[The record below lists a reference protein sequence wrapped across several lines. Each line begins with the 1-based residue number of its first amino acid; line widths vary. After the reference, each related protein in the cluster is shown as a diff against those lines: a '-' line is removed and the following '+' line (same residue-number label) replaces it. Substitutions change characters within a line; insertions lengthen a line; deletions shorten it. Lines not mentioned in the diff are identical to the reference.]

1 MGCGNS
7 KIPKIPFQERTETL
21 IKEGELSSGNSFNNG
36 NKKEDNLNK
45 KIKKNL
51 TKKNNNNLEDSII
64 LRGKEKKINSQ
75 LKFFNDENE
84 NINNV
89 FLDLKNDNNF
99 NENNKYN
106 NENYNINKKI
116 NNEKENSIIINDNY
130 NKNDIKNNNNND
142 NFFKNYMNEEININS
157 GYKDNNKNLKNFNS
171 YKSSN
176 NNINNYDNNN
186 NIIKYDNSNNMINY
200 DNNNNINN
208 DYNNKNNIN
217 NNNNNNINNFNNINN
232 INNSNILENNITEN
246 FIKTIK
252 NPKVYDSN
260 FINYQTIT
268 SHSLEIT
275 CIINLKSVEKI
286 ASSSLDSNIIIYTY
300 NSEKKFFFEFK
311 TLKGHKEGI
320 FNLKEFIDLN
330 LLSSCS
336 MDRTIKLWDLFSFEL
351 MYTLIGHSNNVLTSD
366 YYIKNNNENYI
377 ISGGDDCNIIIWNIK
392 NNSSYEIINTIIS
405 HKNSVICV
413 LYIDYLKL
421 LFSGGNDKYLIVY
434 DSYKNFEI
442 IKKEN
447 INSEINCIKYINN
460 RLLVSCEDGNIHFF
474 SLKNLTKL
482 VSVAFCNSAV
492 NDFDFLF
499 FDSRNCFLFIANGDG
514 KGRIWEVGTEKIEIL
529 NGHILPLTGI
539 IYFNNDII
547 VTCSLDKT
555 IKVWEKAV
563 HNKFKNKL

>member
-7 KIPKIPFQERTETL
+7 KIPKIPFQERTESL
-21 IKEGELSSGNSFNNG
+21 IKEGELSSGRSFDNG
-36 NKKEDNLNK
+36 NKKEDNLNNK
-45 KIKKNL
+45 NMKNL
-51 TKKNNNNLEDSII
+51 TKKNNDKLEDSII
-64 LRGKEKKINSQ
+64 IRGKEKKINSQ
-75 LKFFNDENE
+75 LKFFNNENE

-106 NENYNINKKI
+106 NENYDINKKI
-116 NNEKENSIIINDNY
+116 NNEKENSIIINDIINDNY
-130 NKNDIKNNNNND
+130 NKNDIKNNNND
-142 NFFKNYMNEEININS
+142 KFFKNYMNEEININS
-157 GYKDNNKNLKNFNS
+157 DYKDNNKSIKNIKP
-171 YKSSN
+171 YKSN
-176 NNINNYDNNN
+176 NNNINYDNNN
-186 NIIKYDNSNNMINY
+186 IIKNDNSNNIINY

-208 DYNNKNNIN
+208 DYNNNNENYFN
-217 NNNNNNINNFNNINN
+217 NNDNFNNINN
-232 INNSNILENNITEN
+232 IINSDILEKNIPEN

-252 NPKVYDSN
+252 HPKVYDSN

-286 ASSSLDSNIIIYTY
+286 ASSSLDSKIMIYTY

-311 TLKGHKEGI
+311 TLKAHKGGVY
-320 FNLKEFIDLN
+320 NLKEFIDLN

-336 MDRTIKLWDLFSFEL
+336 VDRTIKLWDLFSFEL
-351 MYTLIGHSNNVLTSD
+351 KYTLIGHSNNVLTSD

-392 NNSSYEIINTIIS
+392 NNSSYEIINTITS

-482 VSVAFCNSAV
+482 TTVAFCNSSV
-492 NDFDFLF
+492 NDFDILF
-499 FDSRNCFLFIANGDG
+499 FDSIKCFLFIANGDG

-547 VTCSLDKT
+547 VTCSMDKT
-555 IKVWEKAV
+555 IKVWEKVV
-563 HNKFKNKL
+563 HNKFKNNLQ